1 MNIIYMILAG
11 LHLFFSVVYAVEFRY
26 EEDGTPS
33 TQKALLRFVIT
44 FMLPVLGFLFLWF
57 SDFCE
62 NRVKQHNSRASE
74 FFLFEQEISLDLLK
88 TINYAEEINKV
99 PMVEALQMG
108 DYSFRR
114 KMVVDTLREDDT
126 LEYVNVLKEALLNE
140 DAETSHYASSV
151 IMDLQGKLQSA
162 LSKKEEQFYAEP
174 ENLSAAYA
182 YEEEL
187 YKVIKSNVYDSRN
200 LKKYYAKYKSVSNQ
214 LLGVALP
221 GELCYH
227 NRIEIDVETNDLEH
241 AKEIC
246 DAYADAYPESEEMV
260 ADNLKLC
267 IRLQDRKR
275 MDNFLM
281 RLKQMPVMLTAHS
294 LQYVR
299 FFEQK
304 SCMEEQEG
312 A

>member
-1 MNIIYMILAG
+1 MNTVYIILISLHLLFSIIYAAE
-11 LHLFFSVVYAVEFRY
+11 SCY
-26 EEDGTPS
+26 EEDGGPS
-33 TQKALLRFVIT
+33 IQKALLNFVIT
-44 FMLPVLGFLFLWF
+44 LLLPVFGFLFLWF
-57 SDFCE
+57 SDFYE
-62 NRVKQHNSRASE
+62 NKAKQHHNRDDE
-74 FFLFEQEISLDLLK
+74 FLFEQEVSLDLLK
-88 TINYAEEINKV
+88 TIDYEEEINKV

-126 LEYVNVLKEALLNE
+126 LEYVGMLKEALLNE
-140 DAETSHYASSV
+140 DTETSHYASSV
-151 IMDLQGKLQSA
+151 IMDLQGKLQSD
-162 LSKKEEQFYAEP
+162 LSQKEELFQAEP

-200 LKKYYAKYKSVSNQ
+200 LKKYYAKYKSVSDQ
-214 LLGVALP
+214 LLGSAAP
-221 GELCYH
+221 EESCYH
-227 NRIEIDVETNDLEH
+227 NRIEIDVDTHDLEH
-241 AKEIC
+241 AKKIC

-267 IRLQDRKR
+267 IRLQDRAR
-275 MDNFLM
+275 MDNFLA
-281 RLKQMPVMLTAHS
+281 RLKEMPVLLTAHS

-304 SCMEEQEG
+304 ARTEE
-312 A
+312 